1 MKKHGFT
8 LAEVLLSLAIVG
20 ILAAITIPQIAI
32 GVEKRKAGAIV
43 GRATEQISL
52 GCQNYIQ
59 AYNDKQILGGYTLSL
74 NDIDEFDQF
83 NLEEMKTYMD
93 LTDPF
98 LSESDK
104 EKDTKDWQ
112 IFSKSPAYIK
122 LSESNDKNF
131 DVYIDANGFS
141 GKNTVNFD
149 QYQYKLTNT
158 CKMIPVSDNAI
169 ELTGNEFRYVEK
181 EEN

>member
-59 AYNDKQILGGYTLSL
+59 AYNDNQILGGYTLSL
-74 NDIDEFDQF
+74 NDIDDQF
-83 NLEEMKTYMD
+83 NLEEMKTYIEEMKK
-93 LTDPF
+93 F
-98 LSESDK
+98 
-104 EKDTKDWQ
+104 
-112 IFSKSPAYIK
+112 
-122 LSESNDKNF
+122 
-131 DVYIDANGFS
+131 
-141 GKNTVNFD
+141 
-149 QYQYKLTNT
+149 
-158 CKMIPVSDNAI
+158 VSYN
-169 ELTGNEFRYVEK
+169 
-181 EEN
+181 